1 MGALLRRSVV
11 WKETAEVKVSAER
24 VAVLRDRVAVL
35 QVIVLG
41 QELELAELRGELEEL
56 AKVAVEWVKA

>member
-1 MGALLRRSVV
+1 M